1 MDFNDILMDLE
12 IATEAISGEA
22 HKDYKAVAKAAKE
35 ATRAAR
41 KAMKAGN
48 YDEAIKY
55 CDDAIASI
63 NAFKAQLAESRR
75 GDERGEEGE
84 GEGAEPKGAGIA
96 KAIVKSVLAA
106 LAAAAVVGV
115 ANKASGKVTAK
126 QSAKAQSAI
135 DKRNTLNRQLAV
147 DTEDRK
153 NINEAKGKLQKDYE
167 KHNAN
172 ARVAHN
178 VNEKMTAK
186 TAGIAGG
193 AALVGAGVVQ
203 ALSAFIKGK
212 TQSEEAIVKA
222 LDAAVKSLEAVKSAC
237 NEARRGAT
245 EAANA
250 SIEEFFDGVFEAM
263 FADANESFV
272 MDFVEAGMDDLM
284 ACEMY
289 VDFIVPNM

>member
-22 HKDYKAVAKAAKE
+22 HKDYKAVAKSAKE

-55 CDDAIASI
+55 CDDAIATI

-75 GDERGEEGE
+75 GDERGEE

-135 DKRNTLNRQLAV
+135 DKRNTLNKQRAV
-147 DTEDRK
+147 DAEDRK
-153 NINEAKGKLQKDYE
+153 NINDAKGKLQEDYE

-245 EAANA
+245 EAANT
-250 SIEEFFDGVFEAM
+250 SIEEFFDGVFEAL

-272 MDFVEAGMDDLM
+272 MDFVDAGMDDLM